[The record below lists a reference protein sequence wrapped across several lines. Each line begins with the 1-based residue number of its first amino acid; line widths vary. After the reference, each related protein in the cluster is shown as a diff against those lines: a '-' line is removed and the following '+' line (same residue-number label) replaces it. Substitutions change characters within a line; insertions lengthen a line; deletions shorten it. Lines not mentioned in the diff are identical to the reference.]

1 MIIYIDNDFKCFVEP
16 AEGLTEVESEFFDN
30 KCKTLI
36 ECYRFIPDG
45 QTWIRGDGAVFEGEM
60 ASPHTDIT
68 TALYAQ
74 AAYEEVYLNAS
85 DYVAAYNEGV
95 ESI

>member
-1 MIIYIDNDFKCFVEP
+1 MVVYIDDDFKCFTEST
-16 AEGLTEVESEFFDN
+16 EGLIEIESSFFDN

-45 QTWIRGDGAVFEGEM
+45 QEWIRKDGMVFEGEM
-60 ASPHTDIT
+60 AFPHTDIT
-68 TALYAQ
+68 AALYAQ

-95 ESI
+95 ESV

>member
-1 MIIYIDNDFKCFVEP
+1 MVVYIDNDFKCFTEP
-16 AEGLTEVESEFFDN
+16 AEGLVEIESSFFDN

-36 ECYRFIPDG
+36 ECYRFIPHG
-45 QTWIRGDGAVFEGEM
+45 QEWIRNDGIVFKGET

-68 TALYAQ
+68 TALHAQ
-74 AAYEEVYLNAS
+74 AAYEEVYLNAV

>member
-1 MIIYIDNDFKCFVEP
+1 MIVYIDDDFKCFTEP
-16 AEGLTEVESEFFDN
+16 TEGLIEIESSFFDN
-30 KCKTLI
+30 KCKALI

-60 ASPHTDIT
+60 AFPHTDIA

-74 AAYEEVYLNAS
+74 AAYEEVYLNAA

>member
-1 MIIYIDNDFKCFVEP
+1 MIVYIDQDYRCHVIEEENMIP
-16 AEGLTEVESEFFDN
+16 VESEFFDG
-30 KCKTLI
+30 KCNALI
-36 ECYRFIPDG
+36 ECYRFVPDG
-45 QTWIRGDGAVFEGEM
+45 STWIRHDGVAFKGEM
-60 ASPHTDIT
+60 IAPHTDIT
-68 TALYAQ
+68 EALYIQ